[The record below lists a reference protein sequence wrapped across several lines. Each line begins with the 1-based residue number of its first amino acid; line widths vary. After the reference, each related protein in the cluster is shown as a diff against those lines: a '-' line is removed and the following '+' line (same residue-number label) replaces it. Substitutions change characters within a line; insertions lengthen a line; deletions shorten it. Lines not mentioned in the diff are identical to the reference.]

1 LAAEIKARTSA
12 GDLVMCLGAGDITNW
27 AATLP
32 DELDKLGD
40 AE

>member
-1 LAAEIKARTSA
+1 
-12 GDLVMCLGAGDITNW
+12 VMCLGAGDITNW

>member
-12 GDLVMCLGAGDITNW
+12 GDLVMFLGAGDITNW